1 MSNSTAIPFNKVWF
15 TGDEGK
21 YIQKCIAGNKTCGN
35 GRFTKL
41 CQDYFEHTL
50 GAKKCLMTTSCT
62 DALEMCA
69 LLADIGPG
77 DEVIV
82 PSYTFVSSAL
92 AFTRQGATVIF
103 ADSSDDNPNIDADK
117 IERLITPRTKATMPA

>member
-1 MSNSTAIPFNKVWF
+1 MMGNIPFNKVWF
-15 TGDEGK
+15 TGCEEK
-21 YIQKCIAGNKTCGN
+21 YINECIAAGKTCGN
-35 GRFTKL
+35 GHFTKL

-50 GAKKCLMTTSCT
+50 GSKKCLMTTSCT

-92 AFTRQGATVIF
+92 AFSRQGATVVF
-103 ADSSDDNPNIDADK
+103 ADSCADSPNIDPEK
-117 IERLITPRTKATMPA
+117 IESF